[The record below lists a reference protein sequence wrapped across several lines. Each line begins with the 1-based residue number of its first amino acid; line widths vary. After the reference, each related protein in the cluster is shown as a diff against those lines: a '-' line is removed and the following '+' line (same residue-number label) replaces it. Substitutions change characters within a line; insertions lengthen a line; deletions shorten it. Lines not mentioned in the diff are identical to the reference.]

1 MEVSFTGFKNT
12 SYSNIIKQ
20 TQSLAN
26 NAKCRNRNNAV
37 LIQTINTQ
45 LLDDFNG
52 NDLSLYKKALASS
65 DIAGEFHPLS
75 SDMVNIQTVKVN
87 SPQGQTVYLVLNNNV
102 VRIKDKNLKLISFI
116 AKLLKRI
123 SNENPSNFVVN
134 RDFIEGED
142 AAFATICGKDMR
154 NVFSKERYKT
164 FLDYAYRP
172 QDVKAIA
179 KDLFSDIQS
188 GMEEYFK

>member
-1 MEVSFTGFKNT
+1 MDVSFTGFKNT
-12 SYSNIIKQ
+12 SYSDVIKQ
-20 TQSLAN
+20 TQSLVN
-26 NAKCRNRNNAV
+26 KSKCPSQYNTV
-37 LIQTINTQ
+37 YIQTINTQ
-45 LLDDFNG
+45 LFDDFNG
-52 NDLSLYKKALASS
+52 KDLSLYKKALASS

-102 VRIKDKNLKLISFI
+102 VNIKDKNLKLISFI

-134 RDFIEGED
+134 KDFIAGED

-154 NVFSKERYKT
+154 KILGKVKYKKL
-164 FLDYAYRP
+164 LDYAYRP